1 MINCLVQYLY
11 VQYTFF
17 IKILQLPNN
26 SNTDFNLKK
35 CKQEMTYA
43 IHR

>member
-1 MINCLVQYLY
+1 MLKTFDYDL
-11 VQYTFF
+11 QYTFF
-17 IKILQLPNN
+17 IKILQLYNN
-26 SNTDFNLKK
+26 SNIDFNFKK